1 MLSYSQVTFE
11 ILRDELKISADQQLF
26 IPDTLPVYPL
36 PEWLSAY
43 LRIATMPATVSK
55 SEKSISE
62 ALIAPVL
69 YAVRHANVNKISLF
83 SGEPLYSADL
93 GGVCDFIIAAR
104 PHSFLPDPP
113 IVILVEAKK
122 QDLLSGIPQCI
133 AEMLTAQ
140 RLNERASRPG
150 PVYGCVTIGTD
161 WIFLRLEGNQ
171 ALIDPTIFFSSQL
184 PEVLAVFQWMVDQ
197 FV

>member
-26 IPDTLPVYPL
+26 LPATLPVQPL
-36 PEWLSAY
+36 PEWLSTY

-69 YAVRHANVNKISLF
+69 YAVRYANHTKISLF

-93 GGVCDFIIAAR
+93 GGICDFIIAAR
-104 PHSFLPDPP
+104 PNAFLPDPP

-122 QDLLSGIPQCI
+122 LDLLAGIPQCI
-133 AEMLTAQ
+133 AEMRTAQ
-140 RLNERASRPG
+140 CLNERANRSG
-150 PVYGCVTIGTD
+150 PVFGCVTIGTE
-161 WIFLRLEGNQ
+161 WIFLKLEGDQ
-171 ALIDPTIFFSSQL
+171 AVIDPTIFFSSQL
-184 PEVLAVFQWMVDQ
+184 PEVLAVFQWMINQ

>member
-11 ILRDELKISADQQLF
+11 ILRDELKISTDQRF
-26 IPDTLPVYPL
+26 FVPTTLSSQPL
-36 PEWLSAY
+36 PEWLSGY
-43 LRIATMPATVSK
+43 LHVATMPATVNK
-55 SEKSISE
+55 TEKSISE

-69 YAVRHANVNKISLF
+69 YAVRHANLDKISLF

-93 GGVCDFIIAAR
+93 GGVCDFIIAGSPRA
-104 PHSFLPDPP
+104 FLPDPP

-122 QDLLSGIPQCI
+122 LDLLAGIPQCI
-133 AEMLTAQ
+133 AEMRTAQ
-140 RLNERASRPG
+140 RLNERSGRSG
-150 PVYGCVTIGTD
+150 PVYGCVTIGTE
-161 WIFLRLEGNQ
+161 WIFLKLEGDQ
-171 ALIDPTIFFSSQL
+171 ALIDPTTFFSSQL